1 MTRRLMLTAIL
12 GLAAC
17 DSGSGSGSGGD
28 GDDVPPGADAA
39 VDGGADAAAGDPE
52 ALVGKF
58 EVDLVAGDGT
68 NAAHTT
74 VVGTI
79 YDHAQPEAIVW
90 ETAAAAGDCAL
101 LTPRV
106 PFCASGCASGEVC
119 VEDDTCAPYATRQ
132 VVGTVHVTGLATTT
146 GGDGFDLDP
155 IGKTYQPTADVA
167 LAYPPFAA
175 GEPVR
180 FAAAGSAFTA
190 AFAIDAA
197 GIAPFALTSAD
208 PALARDRPIQLSW
221 SAGGGAA
228 KVAVKLDISHHGGS
242 RGKIECLAADS
253 GQLAIDASL
262 VNPLLDLGA
271 AGYPT
276 ILVARRALGSTVIP
290 AGRVELELRSE
301 VERPVT
307 VPGLR
312 SCTEDTDCET
322 GETCR
327 DDLTCG

>member
-1 MTRRLMLTAIL
+1 MKTLVIVAAL
-12 GLAAC
+12 LAAC
-17 DSGSGSGSGGD
+17 GSGG
-28 GDDVPPGADAA
+28 GDTGGDAGDAGVDAA
-39 VDGGADAAAGDPE
+39 PVGPDAAIGDGS
-52 ALVGKF
+52 ALIGKF
-58 EVDLVAGDGT
+58 EVDLIATDGD

-90 ETAAAAGDCAL
+90 ETAATAGDCSL
-101 LTPRV
+101 YTPRV
-106 PFCASGCASGEVC
+106 PFCSAGCASGEVC

-132 VVGTVHVTGLATTT
+132 VVGTVHVSGLATS
-146 GGDGFDLDP
+146 GDGFDMDP
-155 IGKTYQPTADVA
+155 IGKTYQPTADVVI
-167 LAYPPFAA
+167 AYPPFAA
-175 GEPVR
+175 GDPVR

-190 AFAIDAA
+190 AFAVDAV
-197 GIAPFALTSAD
+197 GIAPLALTSAD
-208 PALARDRPIQLSW
+208 PALARDQPIELTWTPGNANAQL
-221 SAGGGAA
+221 
-228 KVAVKLDISHHGGS
+228 AVKLDISHHGGS
-242 RGKIECLAADS
+242 RGKIECLAPDS
-253 GQLAIDASL
+253 GTLSIAASL

-276 ILVARRALGSTVIP
+276 IIVARRALGATVIP

-312 SCTEDTDCET
+312 SCTDATDCEP

>member
-1 MTRRLMLTAIL
+1 MKRFVILMALL
-12 GLAAC
+12 LAAC
-17 DSGSGSGSGGD
+17 GGD
-28 GDDVPPGADAA
+28 DGVTAGADAAPSGADAA
-39 VDGGADAAAGDPE
+39 VGDRE

-58 EVDLVAGDGT
+58 EVDLVASDGT

-90 ETAAAAGDCAL
+90 ETAASAGDCTL
-101 LTPRV
+101 STPRV
-106 PFCASGCASGEVC
+106 PFCSTACASGEVC
-119 VEDDTCAPYATRQ
+119 VEDDTCAPYASKQ
-132 VVGTVHVTGLATTT
+132 VVGTVHVSGLATG
-146 GGDGFDLDP
+146 GGDGFDMDP
-155 IGKTYQPTADVA
+155 IGKTYQPTADVVI
-167 LAYPPFAA
+167 AYPPCAA
-175 GEPVR
+175 GDPVR
-180 FAAAGSAFTA
+180 FAAAGSAFTG
-190 AFAIDAA
+190 AFAVDAA
-197 GIAPFALTSAD
+197 GIAPLALTSAD
-208 PALARDRPIQLSW
+208 PQLLRDQPIELTW
-221 SAGGGAA
+221 TPGGGDAEL
-228 KVAVKLDISHHGGS
+228 AVKLDISHHGGS
-242 RGKIECLAADS
+242 RGKIECLAPDS
-253 GQLAIDASL
+253 GSLSIAASL

-276 ILVARRALGSTVIP
+276 IIVARRALGATVIP

-312 SCTEDTDCET
+312 SCTEDTDCEA